1 MVTMNK
7 LDKLLHRINEFCT
20 QALCSFLL
28 VKKAAEPQSYYM
40 PDDPEDDS
48 LPTSGSLLDRAENF
62 DIKDEELFNQF
73 ERFMA
78 AYKEL
83 IDSLTIDAKNLTS
96 DSFEKA
102 GQLIDT
108 LNTRYKRIITN
119 PYLNVS
125 EEEGFDED
133 FDPGELTKFIQEV
146 VSDAERQLKEA
157 AGQDVDM
164 DEVRAN
170 QYAQE
175 FNDNRNLD
183 RGDPNVRWTGDKVR
197 QNMEAKKEYFNK
209 LMFIKKVG
217 KSHPDYEKYEN
228 YIQNRRRS
236 YQNIVSDPERRTG
249 YRAKAK
255 NRIKDFRKKLLIRK
269 NELEQMLSQ
278 TNDPQKIFEIRQA
291 LQELSTKYRGEKAVE
306 VAQKI
311 KEVKQSGSLTG
322 LVIHLQQK
330 LASLKKDAAT
340 SIKNKAKKDPAFNPY
355 KKAVQVAKEN
365 FDRDPSPTNQNAL
378 QVAIRS
384 ETEAIQ
390 NYLNGH
396 PITNKIREDL
406 VGLYALRDKLKIIDE
421 QGWIGETVVDEVK
434 PALHQTVGEV
444 ESLAAAHEKNY
455 KGVVATL
462 REISQLLK
470 SKL

>member
-1 MVTMNK
+1 MQG
-7 LDKLLHRINEFCT
+7 H
-20 QALCSFLL
+20 
-28 VKKAAEPQSYYM
+28 YM
-40 PDDPEDDS
+40 PDDPEDDES
-48 LPTSGSLLDRAENF
+48 PSTNSGSLLDRAEAF

-83 IDSLTIDAKNLTS
+83 TDSLTIDAKNLTS

-125 EEEGFDED
+125 EDEGFDED

-146 VSDAERQLKEA
+146 VADAERQLKEA
-157 AGQDVDM
+157 AGQDVDI

-197 QNMEAKKEYFNK
+197 QNMEAKKEYYNN

-217 KSHPDYEKYEN
+217 KSHPEYEKYEN

-236 YQNIVSDPERRTG
+236 YQNIINDPERRSG
-249 YRAKAK
+249 YRAQAK
-255 NRIKDFRKKLLIRK
+255 NRIKGFRRKLLIRK

-278 TNDPQKIFEIRQA
+278 TNDPQKISEIKQA
-291 LQELSTKYRGEKAVE
+291 LQDLATRYRGEKAVE

-311 KEVKQSGSLTG
+311 KQVKQSGSLTG
-322 LVIHLQQK
+322 LIIHLQQK

-340 SIKNKAKKDPAFNPY
+340 SIKNKAKRDPAFNPY

-365 FDRDPSPTNQNAL
+365 FDRDPSTANQNSL
-378 QVAIRS
+378 QSAIRS
-384 ETEAIQ
+384 ETEAVQ
-390 NYLNGH
+390 NYLNNH

-406 VGLYALRDKLKIIDE
+406 VGLYAIRDKLKVIDE
-421 QGWIGETVVDEVK
+421 QGWFGETVIDEVK
-434 PALHQTVGEV
+434 PTLYQIASEL
-444 ESLAAAHEKNY
+444 ESLATAHEKNY
-455 KGVVATL
+455 KGIVATL